1 MNWLNCDSHLNRYGC
16 KEIRKHGEGGS
27 VNVEAVKPRMKG
39 LPARLQSE
47 DSCNVDESAHSAPDT
62 LDEFLDPEEEEETE
76 ESPHAFEAGDA
87 DIEEIDSDSD
97 DPEVVLPSLEEMIK
111 NIRFLEEN
119 AMLVCTEGSY
129 EFVQAA
135 RRYRGHLVR
144 MSKERAME
152 TTL

>member
-1 MNWLNCDSHLNRYGC
+1 
-16 KEIRKHGEGGS
+16 
-27 VNVEAVKPRMKG
+27 MKG

-87 DIEEIDSDSD
+87 EIVAAVKQDMDLARDDIEEIDSDSD